1 MNDKTVHKMKKK
13 IRKLKWDQ
21 RIELMDWMNMW
32 YSALK
37 EEEQ

>member
-1 MNDKTVHKMKKK
+1 MNDKKVHKLKRK
-13 IRKLKWDQ
+13 IRKMTWHQ

-37 EEEQ
+37 EEEE